1 MSQAEVEN
9 WVQSVTGASQLFL
22 ERGKPHCRLVKQSIH
37 THFRRLVPILSMAC
51 FENLS
56 ASILDVG
63 AGTGALALDLAWR
76 AGGKAFV
83 TALDNDREALKIAQ
97 GISER
102 LGVRI
107 SALVGNAYALPLK
120 DAGQDVTV
128 ARYLFQHLTEPSA
141 VLSQMRRVTRPGGRI
156 VIIDVDDD
164 VALCDP
170 AEQHMGNLRKAL
182 GVLQSERGGNRR
194 IGRHLYRLMREA
206 GLMAI
211 QVIVIPF
218 VRMGLQN
225 GRSRELEA
233 FKVERVL
240 EERKELLDRA
250 IITARDFD
258 LAVSELEQGFSQ
270 DRFEM
275 DADFVATALV
285 PQ

>member
-1 MSQAEVEN
+1 MSQAEVQN

-22 ERGKPHCRLVKQSIH
+22 ERGMPHCRLVKQSIH